1 MSADRDNSQESAG
14 FTTKQKMMAGGVVV
28 ILGVLVWQ
36 VYGMMGGSSDSP
48 APVTPVANKTAQPGM
63 KPPGQMTSTMPGTT
77 QPGAMPMQNPTGNM
91 NNPMQQ
97 NVPPQ
102 PQPVP
107 GIETQANNNVEM
119 LKKQKDQQEK
129 QQEKFLTTVNELQM
143 LKLQKDIAE
152 TNQAISAAKLATAT
166 AEKNINELLIKPVP
180 APTPVSN
187 YASSLVSPVATGGSQ
202 MNGPNGP
209 ATPPPAVS
217 APVDVGPVPY
227 VVISVSMQMNKWTAV
242 LGASGKLYNVSTGD
256 VLSDG
261 WVVGHIGKEGVVL
274 KKTGVSK
281 KVSLIPV
288 I

>member
-1 MSADRDNSQESAG
+1 MSADRDTHENVG
-14 FTTKQKMMAGGVVV
+14 FTTKQKAMTAGVVV
-28 ILGVLVWQ
+28 ILLVLVWQ
-36 VYGMMGGSSDSP
+36 VYGLVGGSGGDSATP
-48 APVTPVANKTAQPGM
+48 APVAANNKSMQPGM
-63 KPPGQMTSTMPGTT
+63 KPQGQMTSTMPGGN
-77 QPGAMPMQNPTGNM
+77 QPGAMPMQNTANNFNNQMPQNM
-91 NNPMQQ
+91 APQQ
-97 NVPPQ
+97 VMPQ
-102 PQPVP
+102 PLSGKDNQNMTNAEV
-107 GIETQANNNVEM
+107 

-129 QQEKFLTTVNELQM
+129 YLTTVNELQM

-166 AEKNINELLIKPVP
+166 AEKNINDMLIKPIQ

-187 YASSLVSPVATGGSQ
+187 YASSLVTPAATGSQ
-202 MNGPNGP
+202 MIGPNGL
-209 ATPPPAVS
+209 ASPPPPIVTG
-217 APVDVGPVPY
+217 PPDVGPVPY

-256 VLSDG
+256 VMSDG
-261 WVVGHIGKEGVVL
+261 WVVGRISKEGVVL